1 MRKTKKK
8 EYDPMTDNL
17 LRYGVPARLIHWI
30 MALLVLGMI
39 PVGFLMVREGLDRS
53 FQNFLFISHKNVGV
67 LLLILI
73 IVRLIY
79 RWRNPPELS
88 PVALPKAQEF
98 AAHATHIGLYVLL
111 FIMPFAGYVRVRA
124 GGFPI
129 EALDAM
135 GIPALV
141 PRSEALAEFAKAVH
155 FYGAY
160 AIAVLVVI
168 HVVAAAYHGL
178 VRRDGIF
185 SRMWP
190 PVGPKS

>member
-1 MRKTKKK
+1 
-8 EYDPMTDNL
+8 MTDNL

-53 FQNFLFISHKNVGV
+53 FQNFLFISHKNIGV

-73 IVRLIY
+73 VVRLIY
-79 RWRNPPELS
+79 RWRNPPELA
-88 PVALPKAQEF
+88 PVALPKVQEF

-111 FIMPFAGYVRVRA
+111 FIMPLAGYVRVRA

-141 PRSEALAEFAKAVH
+141 PRSEALAEFAKTVH

-168 HVVAAAYHGL
+168 HVVAGAYHGL

>member
-1 MRKTKKK
+1 
-8 EYDPMTDNL
+8 MTDSL
-17 LRYGVPARLIHWI
+17 SRYRVPARLIHWI

-39 PVGFLMVREGLDRS
+39 PVGFLMIQKGLDRS
-53 FQNFLFISHKNVGV
+53 LQNFLFISHKNIGI

-73 IVRLIY
+73 VVRLIY
-79 RWRNPPELS
+79 RFRNPPVLT
-88 PVALPKAQEF
+88 PVALPKVQEF
-98 AAHATHIGLYVLL
+98 AARAVHFGLYALL
-111 FIMPFAGYVRVRA
+111 LIMPLAGYVRVKA

-129 EALDAM
+129 EVLDAM
-135 GIPALV
+135 GLPALV

-160 AIAVLVVI
+160 AIALLVVMHI
-168 HVVAAAYHGL
+168 GAAAFHGL

-190 PVGPKS
+190 PVGS

>member
-1 MRKTKKK
+1 
-8 EYDPMTDNL
+8 MTDNL
-17 LRYGVPARLIHWI
+17 LRYRVPARLIHWV
-30 MALLVLGMI
+30 MALLVLCMI

-53 FQNFLFISHKNVGV
+53 FQNFLFISHKNIGV
-67 LLLILI
+67 VLLILI
-73 IVRLIY
+73 TVRLIY
-79 RWRNPPELS
+79 RWRNPPELE

-98 AAHATHIGLYVLL
+98 AAHATHIGLYALL
-111 FIMPFAGYVRVRA
+111 VIMPLAGYVRVRA

-160 AIAVLVVI
+160 AIAALVALHI
-168 HVVAAAYHGL
+168 AGAAFHGL